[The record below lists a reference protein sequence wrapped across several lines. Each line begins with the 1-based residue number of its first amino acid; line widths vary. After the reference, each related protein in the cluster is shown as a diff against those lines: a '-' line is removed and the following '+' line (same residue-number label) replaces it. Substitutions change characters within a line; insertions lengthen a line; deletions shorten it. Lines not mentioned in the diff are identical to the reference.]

1 MPDPLQQPAEPQPPA
16 EPPPPGASNVP
27 PGWHPDPQGGGQ
39 RWWDGTR
46 WTEHTSAAAGGGSAT
61 AGAMATTSDSRNW
74 ATAAHLSALIGL
86 LVGFNFV
93 GPLVVYLIKRDE
105 DPYVRD
111 QAAEALNF
119 NLSFFLYAIV
129 AGVITF
135 VLTLLVV
142 GLLLIPVLIAG
153 GVAWLVL
160 VIVAA
165 MKSNRGEAYRYPLT
179 IRLVS

>member
-1 MPDPLQQPAEPQPPA
+1 MSAMPDPLQQPAEPQPP
-16 EPPPPGASNVP
+16 SSDVP

-46 WTEHTSAAAGGGSAT
+46 WTEHTSAAAGAGPGA

-74 ATAAHLSALIGL
+74 ATAAHLSALAGL

-93 GPLVVYLIKRDE
+93 GPLVVYLVKRDD
-105 DPYVRD
+105 DPYVRQ

-129 AGVITF
+129 AGIVTF

-142 GLLLIPVLIAG
+142 GLLLIPVLIAA